1 MIQKRIP
8 STKGNLLVQTNKEM
22 YLISETIQGNI
33 YVHINEEGY

>member
-8 STKGNLLVQTNKEM
+8 STKGNLLVQTSKEM

-33 YVHINEEGY
+33 FVNINEEGY